1 MTTTPHTPSPSV
13 EEGWGEGIHSRVTA
27 LATAIAA
34 ALTLLLA
41 ACGGGA
47 AQAHNFDLVVMHG
60 EVTSG
65 SDTFVVKQGDSVTFN
80 VGADIAGV
88 FHVHGYDLRARVE
101 AGGSGVIEFEADAT
115 GRFEIALHPADVSHD
130 MSGMGM
136 ETMDGESGGMEEMD
150 GEGASH
156 DMSSM
161 DGETDI
167 VIATLEVQPR

>member
-65 SDTFVVKQGDSVTFN
+65 SNTFVYCHVLCPAAMATQ
-80 VGADIAGV
+80 IAGEIN
-88 FHVHGYDLRARVE
+88 FISYFK
-101 AGGSGVIEFEADAT
+101 AGNI
-115 GRFEIALHPADVSHD
+115 
-130 MSGMGM
+130 
-136 ETMDGESGGMEEMD
+136 
-150 GEGASH
+150 
-156 DMSSM
+156 
-161 DGETDI
+161 
-167 VIATLEVQPR
+167 